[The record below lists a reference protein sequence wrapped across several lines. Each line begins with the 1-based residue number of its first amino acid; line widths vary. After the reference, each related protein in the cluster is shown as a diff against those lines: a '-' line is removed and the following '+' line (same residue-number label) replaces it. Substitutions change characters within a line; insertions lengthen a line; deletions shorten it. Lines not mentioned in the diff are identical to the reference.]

1 MASKRKKLPV
11 TYPGNSVPEAVPCKN
26 KEWEAR
32 ERKYKAEEA
41 LRTLQ
46 RADEV
51 RRDKGLMK
59 DVKALATQQLKAVTN
74 GNK

>member
-11 TYPGNSVPEAVPCKN
+11 TYPGNPVPEAVPS
-26 KEWEAR
+26 KEWEER

-51 RRDKGLMK
+51 RRDKALMK
-59 DVKALATQQLKAVTN
+59 DVKNLATQQLKAVTN